1 MPVKRTKA
9 GAGVTMPP
17 SMPSSC
23 PVDEHQVGIGIS
35 EDFQKMRRRLYGGA
49 RALRPGRDQSAKT
62 IGNRKHRTRQSKLL
76 CHWPCAV
83 FSPESVVDNAAN
95 SALTLRGGSLGG
107 PRSHRPRAP
116 APAGLQVAAA
126 T

>member
-1 MPVKRTKA
+1 
-9 GAGVTMPP
+9 MPP

-23 PVDEHQVGIGIS
+23 PVDEHKVGISIS

-49 RALRPGRDQSAKT
+49 RALRPVRDQSAKT
-62 IGNRKHRTRQSKLL
+62 IGNSKHRTRQSKLL

-95 SALTLRGGSLGG
+95 GALTLR
-107 PRSHRPRAP
+107 RRPDQAP
-116 APAGLQVAAA
+116 LIPPPARLHWQACADGVRHSAVS
-126 T
+126 TSSKV